1 MSERVS
7 LLAKKKEKVNH
18 QNNTLSMDFPSVF
31 GTSSSNAG
39 GSSLIPDLGTKILT
53 CLLAKEPEHK
63 TETVF

>member
-1 MSERVS
+1 
-7 LLAKKKEKVNH
+7 
-18 QNNTLSMDFPSVF
+18 MDFPSVF

-39 GSSLIPDLGTKILT
+39 GSGLIPDLGTKILT